1 MADIHNTPNNA
12 VSVNNSSAKPKLP
25 LWLLIIIIG
34 VALVLLYLISNNH
47 LVRMIAPY
55 AIAYT
60 IPMLMTALGGL
71 YSERSGVTNLGLEG
85 LMLVGYFATA
95 LTIKLT
101 EQTGALFVLP
111 VGLLLGFLAGA
122 VFSILHAF
130 ASINLKADQI
140 ISGTAINMLASAL
153 TVYLAR
159 IIAGSGNVRI
169 VMGIV
174 RRDIPVLSKIPV
186 LGPLF
191 FTQSYWSTW
200 VALLIWGLSW
210 FLLYKTSFGLR
221 LRACGEH
228 PSAVAS
234 AGINVYGM
242 RYFGVMM
249 SGALAGLG
257 GGIILVTYSG
267 EFNGTVAGL
276 GFLSIAALIFG
287 QWKPLGILGATFFF
301 GIATTIA
308 NVSMVIPQFGVIPP
322 VIFKVFP
329 YVVTLLALVAFSK
342 NSAAPKAVGD
352 PF

>member
-1 MADIHNTPNNA
+1 MSNEKNLKTFFKTYRVPIIVIA
-12 VSVNNSSAKPKLP
+12 V
-25 LWLLIIIIG
+25 LLL
-34 VALVLLYLISNNH
+34 LVLFSENH
-47 LVRMIAPY
+47 LVRLILPY

-60 IPMLMTALGGL
+60 IPLLITALGGL

-85 LMLVGYFATA
+85 LMLVGYFASA
-95 LTIKLT
+95 ITINLT
-101 EQTGALFVLP
+101 EQTSYAVAIPLGLLAAVVAGALF
-111 VGLLLGFLAGA
+111 
-122 VFSILHAF
+122 SMLHAF

-159 IIAGSGNVRI
+159 TITGSGNIRI
-169 VMGIV
+169 MLGIV
-174 RRDIPVLSKIPV
+174 RNDVPLLSKIP
-186 LGPLF
+186 GIGTLF

-200 VALLIWGLSW
+200 LALTIWGLSW

-228 PSAVAS
+228 PSAVES
-234 AGINVYGM
+234 AGINVHKM
-242 RYFGVMM
+242 RYFGVGM

-257 GGIILVTYSG
+257 GAIILVTYSG

-301 GIATTIA
+301 GTATTIA
-308 NVSMVIPQFGVIPP
+308 NVSQVIPQFGIIPP

-342 NSAAPKAVGD
+342 RSAAPKAVGE

>member
-1 MADIHNTPNNA
+1 MWNTL
-12 VSVNNSSAKPKLP
+12 VS
-25 LWLLIIIIG
+25 IF
-34 VALVLLYLISNNH
+34 
-47 LVRMIAPY
+47 PY

-60 IPMLMTALGGL
+60 IPMLMTSLGGL

-85 LMLVGYFATA
+85 LMLVGYFASA
-95 LTIKLT
+95 ITIKMAEATL
-101 EQTGALFVLP
+101 GVHALP
-111 VGLLLGFLAGA
+111 VGILVGVAAGA
-122 VFSILHAF
+122 IFSLLHAF
-130 ASINLKADQI
+130 ASINLKADQV

-159 IIAGSGNVRI
+159 TISGSGNVRI
-169 VMGIV
+169 LMGIV
-174 RRDIPVLSKIPV
+174 RKNIPVLSQIPII
-186 LGPLF
+186 GPLF
-191 FTQSYWSTW
+191 FSQSYWTTW
-200 VALLIWGLSW
+200 LCLAIWALSW
-210 FLLYKTSFGLR
+210 ILLYKTSFGLR

-234 AGINVYGM
+234 AGVNVYRM
-242 RYFGVMM
+242 RYFGVIM

-257 GGIILVTYSG
+257 GSVILITYSG

-308 NVSMVIPQFGVIPP
+308 NVSQVIPSLSVIPP
-322 VIFKVFP
+322 VFFKVFP
-329 YVVTLLALVAFSK
+329 YAATLLALVLFSK
-342 NSAAPKAVGD
+342 NSAAPKASGE